1 MGDFSEI
8 LFKNNDVGL
17 QKLLAKRPVNN
28 TYIADWIF
36 PPVQLSQP
44 GGMIDYQLAD
54 EAMPTE
60 QEALMTSRSEGSS
73 FIPLKKS
80 IAYGTRNYLRTAR
93 ILYDGIKACQ
103 SASNPE
109 ATLAEKQ
116 ARALDDVKAWFLR
129 LKEGQAK
136 ALVDANFVDAGT
148 DGRTHKASAAWTTS
162 ETSAE
167 QVLLDIIKILDH
179 AKKKTGKY
187 LKKAF
192 CPAAVSQIALAAIG
206 NKITLDTYE
215 KMLLTPDL
223 ESTWNQFKMLGLTIV
238 TASATSKAT
247 DSSDY
252 TDIWDDN
259 YFYLIN
265 NEENPVVDYAY
276 PTFGF
281 QGQYP
286 DQRAT
291 DNFLVLPREGS
302 RNWEA
307 DVITNWGLTVM
318 DQNSLFRI
326 TGPLSNQ
333 VVSPLVSVTVS

>member
-1 MGDFSEI
+1 MGDYSEI

-17 QKLLAKRPVNN
+17 QKLIAKRPVNN
-28 TYIADWIF
+28 QYIADFIF
-36 PPVQLSQP
+36 PPVQLTQP

-54 EAMPTE
+54 EAMPSE

-73 FIPLKKS
+73 FVPLKKS
-80 IAYGTRNYLRTAR
+80 IAYGTRNYMRTAR
-93 ILYDGIKACQ
+93 ILYDTVKACQ

-109 ATLAEKQ
+109 ATFADKQ

-136 ALVDANFVDAGT
+136 TLVDANFQADGN
-148 DGRTHKASAAWTTS
+148 DGRTHDATAKWTTTES
-162 ETSAE
+162 SAE
-167 QVLLDIIKILDH
+167 QVLLDIIKLLDY

-187 LKKAF
+187 IKKAF

-223 ESTWNQFKMLGLTIV
+223 ESTWNQFKMLGLTIT
-238 TASATSKAT
+238 TASATYKAK

-252 TDIWDDN
+252 TDIWSDN

-265 NEENPVVDYAY
+265 NEEQPVVDYAY
-276 PTFGF
+276 PTYGF

-291 DNFLVLPREGS
+291 NNFLVLPREGG

-326 TGPLSNQ
+326 TGPVTNGA
-333 VVSPLVSVTVS
+333 VTPLVDVSI